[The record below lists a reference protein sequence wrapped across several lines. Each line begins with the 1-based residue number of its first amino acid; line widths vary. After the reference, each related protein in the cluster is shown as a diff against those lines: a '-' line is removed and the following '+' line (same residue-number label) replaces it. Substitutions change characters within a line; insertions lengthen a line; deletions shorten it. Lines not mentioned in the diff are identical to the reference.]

1 MKRIAFIIN
10 PISGN
15 GTQADEITY
24 ELLQTYF
31 SNKEYEVRRQI
42 IERKGGTSEL
52 VQQAIDWNADIV
64 VACGG
69 DGTINEVARHLV
81 GTNIIL
87 GIIPRGSGNGLASH
101 LKIPKK
107 IENCLHIIKNGLT
120 ISIDTALAGD
130 IRFFSNCGM
139 GFPAELIHQ
148 YEMIPQRKLS
158 GYFKAGLASLKSIGN
173 AQTMHIRCNGRE
185 TASKHLFF
193 SNSNKMG
200 YNMTLGP
207 AASLRDGLLDVLIIP
222 YRTLPGFALFGM
234 ASLIRKGHLLRKVTN
249 VLSANIEIEGSHPLQ
264 IQADGEFHILDQR
277 KISIINQPA
286 SLRVLVLNEN
296 KIP

>member
-1 MKRIAFIIN
+1 MKKIAFIIN
-10 PISGN
+10 PISGS
-15 GTQADEITY
+15 GTQADEITN
-24 ELLQTYF
+24 ELLQSYF
-31 SNKEYEVRRQI
+31 SSKEYEVRRQV
-42 IERKGGTSEL
+42 IEKKGGTMEL
-52 VQQAIDWNADIV
+52 AQQAISWAADII

>member
-1 MKRIAFIIN
+1 LLLLSIQY
-10 PISGN
+10 PGS

-24 ELLQTYF
+24 ELLQSYF
-31 SNKEYEVRRQI
+31 SNKDYEVRRQI

-81 GTNIIL
+81 ETNMTL

-101 LKIPKK
+101 LKIPKH
-107 IENCLHIIKNGLT
+107 IGDCLHIIKNGLT

-173 AQTMHIRCNGRE
+173 AQAMHIRCNGRE
-185 TASKHLFF
+185 TASKHLFI

>member
-31 SNKEYEVRRQI
+31 SNKDYEVRRQI

-81 GTNIIL
+81 ETNMTL

-101 LKIPKK
+101 LKIPKH
-107 IENCLHIIKNGLT
+107 IGDCLHIIKNG
-120 ISIDTALAGD
+120 
-130 IRFFSNCGM
+130 RFFSNCGI

-148 YEMIPQRKLS
+148 YELIPQRKLS
-158 GYFKAGLASLKSIGN
+158 GYFKAGMASLKSISN
-173 AQTMHIRCNGRE
+173 AQELRIRCNGQEVFSR
-185 TASKHLFF
+185 HLFI
-193 SNSNKMG
+193 SNSNRMG

-207 AASLRDGLLDVLIIP
+207 AASLRDGLLDVQIIP
-222 YRTLPGFALFGM
+222 YRTLLGFGVFGM
-234 ASLIRKGHLLRKVTN
+234 ASLIRKGHLLRKVSN

-264 IQADGEFHILDQR
+264 IQADGEFHVLEQS
-277 KISIINQPA
+277 KITIINQPA

>member
-1 MKRIAFIIN
+1 MKKIAFIIN
-10 PISGN
+10 PISGS
-15 GTQADEITY
+15 GTQADEITN
-24 ELLQTYF
+24 ELLQSYF
-31 SNKEYEVRRQI
+31 SSKEYEVRRQV
-42 IERKGGTSEL
+42 IEKKGGTMEL
-52 VQQAIDWNADIV
+52 VQQAISWAADII

-264 IQADGEFHILDQR
+264 IQADGEFHVLEQS
-277 KISIINQPA
+277 KITIINQPA

>member
-31 SNKEYEVRRQI
+31 SNKDYEVRRQV
-42 IERKGGTSEL
+42 IEKKGGTMEL
-52 VQQAIDWNADIV
+52 VQQAISWAADII

-185 TASKHLFF
+185 TASKHLFI

>member
-10 PISGN
+10 PISGS
-15 GTQADEITY
+15 GTQADEITN
-24 ELLQTYF
+24 ELLQSYF
-31 SNKEYEVRRQI
+31 SSKEYEVRRQV
-42 IERKGGTSEL
+42 IEKKGGTMEL
-52 VQQAIDWNADIV
+52 VQQAISWAADII

-69 DGTINEVARHLV
+69 DGTINEVARHLA

-173 AQTMHIRCNGRE
+173 AQAMHIRCNGRE
-185 TASKHLFF
+185 TASKHLFI

>member
-1 MKRIAFIIN
+1 MKKIAFIIN

-81 GTNIIL
+81 ETNITL

-101 LKIPKK
+101 LKIPKQ
-107 IENCLHIIKNGLT
+107 IGDCLHIIKNGLS
-120 ISIDTALAGD
+120 ISIDTAMAGD
-130 IRFFSNCGM
+130 IRFFSNCGI

-158 GYFKAGLASLKSIGN
+158 GYFKAGMASLKSISN
-173 AQTMHIRCNGRE
+173 AQELRIRCNGQKVSSR
-185 TASKHLFF
+185 HLFI
-193 SNSNKMG
+193 SNSNRMG

-207 AASLRDGLLDVLIIP
+207 AASLRDGLLDVQIIP
-222 YRTLPGFALFGM
+222 YRTLLGFGVFGM
-234 ASLIRKGHLLRKVTN
+234 ASLIRKGHLLRKVSN

-264 IQADGEFHILDQR
+264 IQADGEFHVLEQS
-277 KISIINQPA
+277 KITIINQPA